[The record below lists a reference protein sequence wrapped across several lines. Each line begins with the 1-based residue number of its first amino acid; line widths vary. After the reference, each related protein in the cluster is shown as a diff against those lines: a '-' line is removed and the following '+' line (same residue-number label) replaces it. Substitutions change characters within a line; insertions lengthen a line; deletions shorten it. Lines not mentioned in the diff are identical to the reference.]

1 MGGVFQV
8 PAVGLE
14 VGGQPMPAA
23 AVSVKGA
30 PGTHV
35 ESAPHIHVLHL
46 EMHGETPLS
55 FETVRKT
62 QIALVAEVDSATG
75 RPFGS
80 DQQRKIQLPWTQTE
94 RRISHTYQHRMQTD

>member
-1 MGGVFQV
+1 MCSI
-8 PAVGLE
+8 LNTR
-14 VGGQPMPAA
+14 AA
-23 AVSVKGA
+23 RFKSKRAGWKWAVSRCLLPQSPSRA
-30 PGTHV
+30 HV

-75 RPFGS
+75 RPFGPAAKNPIAM
-80 DQQRKIQLPWTQTE
+80 DTARA
-94 RRISHTYQHRMQTD
+94 